1 MKRTNEK
8 ELLDRVIDGIRS
20 EEVDSA
26 SLSAAADRVWARISV
41 ASAAGVSEV
50 ATTDRIENCNDFQS
64 LIPAY
69 LSNNLSEARSLLLVD
84 HTHECIPCRKAMNE
98 ARKQKRGIHV
108 APAKT
113 KRYSLQPVVLRWGIA
128 AALVIGFGLL
138 ALPVIQNYL
147 PFGTRLEATV
157 QAAEGQVY
165 QVADTKTSSI
175 ATGSKLLS
183 GESLRTAKD
192 ARAVVSLGD
201 GSLIEM
207 KDRSELYLTRTRQG
221 TTIHLNRGSIVVEAA
236 QQRGEQLFVETG
248 DSLVAVTGTIFSVN
262 NGTKGSRV
270 SVIEGEVKL
279 NHAGNDRVLRPGEQA
294 TTSASIERIPV
305 KQEVAWSRKADKY
318 AQMLS
323 TLSALNNELNAIARP
338 GLRSSTHLLDLM
350 PESTVVYAALPNL
363 TNTLAESH
371 RIIEQRMEQN
381 PTLREFW
388 AKDRSGKNMGQVMET
403 VREFGNYLGDEVAVS
418 VSIDEKGEPAA
429 PLVLAELKD
438 ALGFKQFL
446 QQQIAKYSGQHGTGK
461 IQFVDNPADAVTSAT
476 TKNDTLFV
484 WIQND
489 LFVASPKG
497 EQLQAVAAL
506 RTSGSTSS
514 FATNAFRDRIASVYQ
529 EGAGLIVAANLE
541 RVVAH
546 VKSQK
551 TKGPD
556 AEKQENALNQLGILN
571 VKYFVLDQKETGGK
585 THTQASL
592 SFNEPQRGVASWL
605 AAPGPM
611 GSLEYISPD
620 ANLVAGFVVN
630 KPSSLVDDLLGVL
643 ETVSPELKRTLERQ
657 QAAHGLDIRNDIAA
671 PLGGEFAFA
680 IDGPILPT
688 PSWKLVFEV
697 NDPQHLQQTLERV
710 IGEVNKEVSRFGKS
724 GLAWDQTDMGGRMYY
739 TLKSSDFGVEVNY
752 TYANGYMIVCPTR
765 ALVERALR
773 SHDSGVSLLR
783 SAKFTAGLP
792 ADGNA
797 NFSALFYHNLAPLVQ
812 PFADKIAS
820 TANNLPS
827 GPQQAVKALAADM
840 PPTLAY
846 AYAQG
851 NTITFAANTEGGP
864 FGLSPA
870 TILGM
875 PNALEMQSIIQRGM
889 KEKK

>member
-1 MKRTNEK
+1 MKSTNEK

-26 SLSAAADRVWARISV
+26 SLSAAADRVWARVSV
-41 ASAAGVSEV
+41 ASATGVGAV
-50 ATTDRIENCNDFQS
+50 ATAEQIENCNDFQS

-165 QVADTKTSSI
+165 QVADTKT
-175 ATGSKLLS
+175 AAVGTGSKLLS

-236 QQRGEQLFVETG
+236 KQRGEQLFVETG

-318 AQMLS
+318 AQMLA

-338 GLRSSTHLLDLM
+338 GLRNSTHLLDLM

-381 PTLREFW
+381 PSLREFW
-388 AKDRSGKNMGQVMET
+388 AKESSGKNMAQVMET

-418 VSIDEKGEPAA
+418 ISIDEKGEPVA

-438 ALGFKQFL
+438 AAGFRQFL
-446 QQQIAKYSGQHGTGK
+446 EQQIAKYSGQHGPGK
-461 IQFVDNPADAVTSAT
+461 IQFVDNPADAAASAT

-484 WIQND
+484 WLQND

-506 RTSGSTSS
+506 RANGSTSS
-514 FATNAFRDRIASVYQ
+514 FATNAFRERIASVYQ

-541 RVVAH
+541 KVVAQ

-551 TKGPD
+551 AKGPD
-556 AEKQENALNQLGILN
+556 AEKHENALNQLGILN

-605 AAPGPM
+605 AAPAPM

-620 ANLVAGFVVN
+620 ANVVAGFVVN
-630 KPSSLVDDLLGVL
+630 KPISLVDDLLGVL

-657 QAAHGLDIRNDIAA
+657 QTAHGLDIRNDIAA

-697 NDPQHLQQTLERV
+697 NDPQHLQQTLERM

-724 GLAWDQTDMGGRMYY
+724 GLAWDQTDIGGRMYY

-752 TYANGYMIVCPTR
+752 TYANGYMIVCPSR

-783 SAKFTAGLP
+783 SPKFTAGLP

-812 PFADKIAS
+812 PYADKIAS

-875 PNALEMQSIIQRGM
+875 PNALEMQNIIQRGM